1 MRMAAVLNYWP
12 DDYRKSFWHIQI
24 SLILVAVL
32 LLLLLLSAGT
42 NASSDLYAGQMT
54 GDLENNSSI
63 ENPSIEN
70 PSLWH
75 VLEILKSKDCV
86 DLTHSFRPGIPHW
99 EGFDDEVVQTAF
111 NYSTSGFMAQRFC
124 IVGQWGTHVDA
135 PAHFHQGKRTVDQID
150 VKEMVLPLVVLDIHQ
165 KVIENPDYEVNMDDV
180 NAWESKYGRIPEGSF
195 VALRTDWS
203 KRWPN
208 QSAMLNRDRNGTMH
222 YPGWSLDVLKCLYED
237 RKIIAS
243 GHETTDTDPGF
254 QTTKDNYTMESYIL
268 GRDNFQIEL
277 LANLDRVPE
286 YGAIIVVA
294 FPKAEGGSG
303 FPARVFAFLP

>member
-1 MRMAAVLNYWP
+1 MRSAIMRMATVLNYWP

-124 IVGQWGTHVDA
+124 LVGQWGTHVDA

-150 VKEMVLPLVVLDIHQ
+150 VP
-165 KVIENPDYEVNMDDV
+165 P
-180 NAWESKYGRIPEGSF
+180 A
-195 VALRTDWS
+195 A
-203 KRWPN
+203 
-208 QSAMLNRDRNGTMH
+208 
-222 YPGWSLDVLKCLYED
+222 
-237 RKIIAS
+237 
-243 GHETTDTDPGF
+243 
-254 QTTKDNYTMESYIL
+254 YTRY
-268 GRDNFQIEL
+268 
-277 LANLDRVPE
+277 LA
-286 YGAIIVVA
+286 
-294 FPKAEGGSG
+294 
-303 FPARVFAFLP
+303 